1 MFKHQIVFFAT
12 TALVCVFSINPHLAL
27 AAQSVDF
34 GEFTN
39 SQLESRLAASQAEI
53 KRLAPITLRD
63 GVGNLGW
70 ESQTHKTAERTE
82 WVRIELAQE
91 CLIDQIVLVPIL
103 WRDVR
108 GVVHSDGFPTEVK
121 ILAGKTG
128 DEVGMEIASFDESNT
143 LLPRVAPVVISI
155 APTQVEWI
163 RVEAIKLGTRKLDDR
178 NIFQLSEVMIF
189 SEDENVA
196 LGSATMTS
204 SVTRNRVNKSTRAE
218 ALVDGFTPYLMTA
231 ADGKGSKPFV
241 GFFRTGPEV
250 TFTFDL
256 KEPKQIHRIH
266 LHAAD
271 RRQNVPQ
278 IHHADYAMP
287 KHFIVEGANE
297 ADFSDA
303 EQLFEYRK
311 TSIYDS
317 GPIVMLQFKPYECR
331 FVRLTALEAYK
342 APEAKESFRCIGFA
356 EIEIFENDQNVVA
369 GVVPDTDIKYVGS
382 GREGK
387 LAALTDQ
394 RNYFGAIIPMRQ
406 WITQLA
412 RSHDLTS
419 EIAQLQT
426 LQKTRNADQ
435 RKYFRWALGLIAFL
449 ALAIIT
455 TVLINRFLRDRETS
469 QLKARFAADLHDEVG
484 ADLHA
489 IALLSDLAKEEHE
502 CPGQRDSILQEIRSV
517 CEDASTSVRHVTD
530 AQKETPYIKLPDLMR
545 QAASR
550 IVIGLEH
557 EIDIE
562 GTEHIERLQPNTRA
576 QILLFFK
583 ECLVNASRHAEASFL
598 KTSLKVTPKTVQ
610 LTMEDNGH
618 GIEGS
623 EENWV
628 PPSLERRAK
637 LLGAKVNVESCL
649 ERGTKIQLDF
659 KRLQWKY
666 FKKR

>member
-1 MFKHQIVFFAT
+1 MFRFQIVFLAT
-12 TALVCVFSINPHLAL
+12 VALVCVFFINPHLAL
-27 AAQSVDF
+27 ATESIDF
-34 GEFTN
+34 EDFTN
-39 SQLESRLAASQAEI
+39 SQLESRLSASQAE
-53 KRLAPITLRD
+53 KKGLAPITLRD

-70 ESQTHKTAERTE
+70 ESSTHRTAEKTE

-108 GVVHSDGFPTEVK
+108 GVVQSDGFPIEFK

-128 DEVGMEIASFDESNT
+128 DEVGMEIASFDESDA
-143 LLPRVAPVVISI
+143 LLPRIAPVVIPI
-155 APTQVEWI
+155 APTRVDWI
-163 RVEAIKLGTRKLDDR
+163 RVEATKLGERKLDDG

-189 SEDENVA
+189 SGDENVA
-196 LGSATMTS
+196 LGSAITTS
-204 SVTRNRVNKSTRAE
+204 SATRNRVNKSTRAK

-241 GFFRTGPEV
+241 GFFRTGPQV

-256 KEPKQIHRIH
+256 QKPKRIHRIH

-317 GPIVMLQFKPYECR
+317 GPIVMLQFEPYDCR

-342 APEAKESFRCIGFA
+342 APEARESYRCIGFA
-356 EIEIFENDQNVVA
+356 EIEIFEDDRNVV
-369 GVVPDTDIKYVGS
+369 GGITPKSDIKYVGL

-387 LAALTDQ
+387 LAALTDR
-394 RNYFGAIIPMRQ
+394 RNYFGAIIPMRE

-419 EIAQLQT
+419 EIAVLQT
-426 LQKTRNADQ
+426 LQKKRNADQ

-449 ALAIIT
+449 TLAIIT
-455 TVLINRFLRDRETS
+455 TVLIDRFLRDRETR

-502 CPGQRDSILQEIRSV
+502 RPVQRDSILQEIRSV

-530 AQKETPYIKLPDLMR
+530 AQKETPYIKLPDFMR

-550 IVIGLEH
+550 IVVGLEH

-562 GTEHIERLQPNTRA
+562 GAEYIERLQPNTRA

-598 KTSLKVTPKTVQ
+598 KTSLKVTPKTVR

-637 LLGAKVNVESCL
+637 LLGAKVKVESGI
-649 ERGTKIQLDF
+649 EKGTKIQLDF
-659 KRLQWKY
+659 KRRQWKY